1 MVEPTRGIGIVA
13 CVRFRAAVTK
23 RASAR
28 TAYPGPRG
36 SLTAMSRVVAHLD
49 LDAFFAAVEVLE
61 NPALAGLPLVVG
73 GDPQGRGVVATAS
86 YEARAFGI
94 RSAMSA
100 AEAIRR
106 CPDAVFVRPD
116 HARYRRHS
124 DGVWALVR
132 DAVPVVEQVGI
143 DEGYLDIT
151 DLVTTAG
158 DARRVLGALQE
169 RIRRDTG
176 LGASFGCGTGKT
188 VAKVASDA
196 DKPVGLVVV
205 PSGQEEAFLAALPLR
220 ALPGIGPK
228 AEKRLRVAGLT
239 TIGNL
244 ADLDGADLRLLLPGV
259 VGVELRERARGFD
272 PRPVVAESGPSVSI
286 GHEETFDADI
296 ADPAVLSEH
305 AARMAALVTR
315 RMLAEG
321 RVARTVT
328 VKLRYPDFRIL
339 SRARSATAP
348 TGDAEEITRLA
359 EVALQRA
366 LRDRPPPVRLLG
378 VSVSRLVEGEQLR
391 LRV

>member
-1 MVEPTRGIGIVA
+1 MVASLGGVS
-13 CVRFRAAVTK
+13 RA
-23 RASAR
+23 
-28 TAYPGPRG
+28 
-36 SLTAMSRVVAHLD
+36 VAHLD

-61 NPALAGLPLVVG
+61 NPSLQGLPLVVG

-116 HARYRRHS
+116 HVRYRRHS
-124 DGVWALVR
+124 DAVWALVR
-132 DAVPVVEQVGI
+132 DAVQVVEQVGI
-143 DEGYLDIT
+143 DEGYLDLT
-151 DLVTTAG
+151 DLARTAG
-158 DARRVLGALQE
+158 DARRVLLALQT
-169 RIRRDTG
+169 RIREETG

-188 VAKVASDA
+188 VAKIASDA

-205 PSGQEEAFLAALPLR
+205 PAGREEEFLAPLPLR

-228 AEKRLRVAGLT
+228 AEKRLRLAGLET
-239 TIGNL
+239 VGNL
-244 ADLDGADLRLLLPGV
+244 ADLDDADLSLLLPGL
-259 VGVELRERARGFD
+259 VGRELRERARGVD

-286 GHEETFDADI
+286 GHEETFDHDVVDA
-296 ADPAVLSEH
+296 AVLSEH
-305 AARMAALVTR
+305 AARMAASVTQ
-315 RMLAEG
+315 RMLSEG

-328 VKLRYPDFRIL
+328 IKLRYPDFSIL
-339 SRARSATAP
+339 SRARSASAP
-348 TGDAEEITRLA
+348 TGDPAEISRLA

-378 VSVSRLVEGEQLR
+378 VSVSRLVEGEQLI
-391 LRV
+391 LQV